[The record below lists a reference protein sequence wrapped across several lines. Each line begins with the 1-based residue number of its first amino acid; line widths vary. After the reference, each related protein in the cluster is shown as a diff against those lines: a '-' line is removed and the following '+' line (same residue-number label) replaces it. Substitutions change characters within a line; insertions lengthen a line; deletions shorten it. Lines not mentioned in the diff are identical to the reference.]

1 MLAFAAPQ
9 FLWLLLGVPLVI
21 LLHFIRKR
29 RVRREVS
36 ALFLWRQ
43 ARELAARKRRFSPS
57 WLLLMQILF
66 VALASLALAQ
76 PFWRDA
82 GPPERIIIIDASAS
96 MAAQDSDG
104 VRLSKAFQQA
114 EPLIREA
121 SRVAVVRAGLDV
133 TVVQPLTENVSDAAN
148 ALRTIQAA
156 DAGADLG
163 RALSVARSISPEA
176 ELHLFTD
183 SEPPQD
189 AQLRVHP
196 VGNDALNIGII
207 TFDIGIQQAFIAVA
221 SNHPRPQEVTLEL
234 YRDDS
239 LIAQTNLL
247 IPTQGQS
254 NTTFPLTESSGF
266 FEARVITPDWDALP
280 LDDRA
285 FAGRRDLRVV
295 LDAPNQSLERA
306 LAAMPNT
313 VYQVRPNVALDVPG
327 VDVFI
332 LTRELPEDARGR
344 FVLLSPPAESPEF
357 KIIRQWD
364 RSEPLLRFVDLTETI
379 VGVAPELRF
388 EEAAPWQVLARSS
401 DLTPLILS
409 QQNRDRRVVALNFHP
424 SQTDMINRSAFPLFV
439 ANVVNSFR
447 EEARLPLGSPLP
459 DGAVALTPGV
469 FEVAGE
475 QYTASLLSRTE
486 TQLPSN
492 MGVISETTAEPTP
505 AEGVVSE
512 RVRSVALWLVVL
524 ATFLLLS
531 EWLLFSRNNRG
542 WSFGFRRQG

>member
-1 MLAFAAPQ
+1 MIAFAAPQ
-9 FLWLLLGVPLVI
+9 FLWLLLGVPLII

-43 ARELAARKRRFSPS
+43 ARELTATKRRFSLS

-66 VALASLALAQ
+66 VLLASLALAQ

-96 MAAQDSDG
+96 MAARDSDG
-104 VRLSKAFQQA
+104 VRLSKALQRA
-114 EPLIREA
+114 EALIREA
-121 SRVAVVRAGLDV
+121 SRVGVVRAGLDV
-133 TVVQPLTENVSDAAN
+133 TVVQPLTDNVSEALS
-148 ALRTIQAA
+148 ALRGIQAA
-156 DAGADLG
+156 DANADLA
-163 RALSVARSISPEA
+163 RALSVARSIAPEA
-176 ELHLFTD
+176 ELHLLTD
-183 SEPPQD
+183 SLPPQD
-189 AQLRVHP
+189 AHLTVHP
-196 VGNDALNIGII
+196 VGDDAFNLGIV

-234 YRDDS
+234 YRDEA
-239 LIAQTNLL
+239 LIAQTTLL
-247 IPTQGQS
+247 IPAQGQAT
-254 NTTFPLTESSGF
+254 TTFPLSESSGF
-266 FEARVITPDWDALP
+266 FEARVIAPTWDALT

-285 FAGRRDLRVV
+285 FAGRRDLRIV
-295 LDAPNQSLERA
+295 LDAPNAALERA

-313 VYQVRPNVALDVPG
+313 VYQVRPNVSLEAPG

-332 LTRELPEDARGR
+332 LTRDLPEDARGR
-344 FVLLSPPAESPEF
+344 FVLIAPPAESPEF

-364 RSEPLLRFVDLTETI
+364 RSEPLLRFVDLSETI

-388 EEAAPWQVLARSS
+388 EEAASWQVLARSS

-409 QQNRDRRVVALNFHP
+409 QQNHDRQVVALNFHP

-439 ANVVNSFR
+439 ANVINSFR

-459 DGAVALTPGV
+459 DGAVALTPGIY
-469 FEVAGE
+469 EAAGE
-475 QYTASLLSRTE
+475 QYAVSLLSRSE

-492 MGVISETTAEPTP
+492 SQLASQAETAPGP
-505 AEGVVSE
+505 ADDALSE
-512 RVRSVALWLVVL
+512 RVRSVALWLVIL
-524 ATFLLLS
+524 ATLLLLA
-531 EWLLFSRNNRG
+531 EWVLFSRNTRG